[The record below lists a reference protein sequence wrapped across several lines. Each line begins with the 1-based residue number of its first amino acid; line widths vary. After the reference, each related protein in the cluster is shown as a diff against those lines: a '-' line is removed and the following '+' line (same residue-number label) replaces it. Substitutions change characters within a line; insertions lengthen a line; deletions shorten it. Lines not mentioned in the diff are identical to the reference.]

1 MTSAALNA
9 DNSGPNLAGPPQLQS
24 RRADPFG
31 LIARYLFRNLAL
43 STLVLTAGLSFAIW
57 LTQSLKFL
65 ELAVN
70 GATGLRLFLT
80 IVMLTLPSS
89 IAVILPIALL
99 LVILFIYNKLT
110 MESEL
115 IVLRAAGL
123 SHWALARPAVVLGI
137 IVAIAVFVLNAWI
150 APNANRTV
158 KNILEAVRS
167 GYGAVL
173 LRDGVFN
180 TLSERLTVYVGKRQA
195 NGELQNLVIHQE
207 PADARAMTFFCKRGV
222 LVDDPRPRMLV
233 YECTRSDIDAQSG
246 RVNTLTFDRY
256 AVDIDLV
263 QEQTQERF
271 REASE
276 RTLWE
281 LFNAGSDEEVLLE
294 PRIKRLFLAEA
305 HARLSSPFYA
315 LAFCGI
321 ALAAMLSGAYD
332 RRGQLRRI
340 LFASLIALAVQAC
353 AMGLSNL
360 ARISGLAVPLLYV
373 SAALPAILGAALLHR
388 GNGGRLGPL
397 DRLLPRRGRAE
408 AQS

>member
-9 DNSGPNLAGPPQLQS
+9 DSSGSNLGAPPPAAQP
-24 RRADPFG
+24 RRVDPFG

-43 STLVLTAGLSFAIW
+43 STLLLTAGLSFAIW

-70 GATGLRLFLT
+70 GATGLRLFIT
-80 IVMLTLPSS
+80 IVVLTLPGSV
-89 IAVILPIALL
+89 AVILPIALL

-123 SHWALARPAVVLGI
+123 SHWSLARPAALLGLL
-137 IVAIAVFVLNAWI
+137 VALAVFVLNAWV
-150 APNANRTV
+150 APEANRTV

-180 TLSERLTVYVGKRQA
+180 TLSERLTVFVGKRQA

-207 PADARAMTFFCKRGV
+207 PADARPMTFFCKRGV

-233 YECTRSDIDAQSG
+233 YECTRSDIDTQSG

-281 LFNAGSDEEVLLE
+281 LFDVGSDEEVKLE

-321 ALAAMLSGAYD
+321 AVAAMLSGAYD

-340 LFASLIALAVQAC
+340 LLASLIALAIQAC

-360 ARISGLAVPLLYV
+360 ARISNLAVPLLYLC
-373 SAALPAILGAALLHR
+373 AALPVIVGVMFLHR
-388 GNGGRLGPL
+388 GNGGRLGPFE
-397 DRLLPRRGRAE
+397 RLFPRKRAAE
-408 AQS
+408 E

>member
-1 MTSAALNA
+1 MTSAALPS
-9 DNSGPNLAGPPQLQS
+9 DTSGPNLAGPP

-31 LIARYLFRNLAL
+31 LISRYLFRNLAL
-43 STLVLTAGLSFAIW
+43 STLVLTGILTFAIW

-80 IVMLTLPSS
+80 LVVLSLPGFL
-89 IAVILPIALL
+89 AVILPIALL
-99 LVILFIYNKLT
+99 LVILFVYNKMT

-123 SHWALARPAVVLGI
+123 SHWALARPAVVLGL
-137 IVAIAVFVLNAWI
+137 IVALLVFFLNAWV

-173 LRDGVFN
+173 LKDGVFN

-207 PADARAMTFFCKRGV
+207 PTDARPMTFFCKRGV
-222 LVDDPRPRMLV
+222 LVDDPRPRVLV
-233 YECTRSDIDAQSG
+233 YDCTRSDIDPSSG

-256 AVDIDLV
+256 AVDLDLV
-263 QEQTQERF
+263 QEQTTERF

-281 LFNAGSDEEVLLE
+281 LFNAGSDEDVRLE
-294 PRIKRLFLAEA
+294 PRIKKLFLAEA

-315 LAFCGI
+315 LAFVGVGV
-321 ALAAMLSGAYD
+321 AAMLSGAYD
-332 RRGQLRRI
+332 RRGQMRRI
-340 LFASLIALAVQAC
+340 LLAAFVALMVQAG
-353 AMGLSNL
+353 AIGLSNL
-360 ARISGLAVPLLYV
+360 ARISTLAVPLLYIG
-373 SAALPAILGAALLHR
+373 AAIPVVVGGALLHR
-388 GNGGRLGPL
+388 GNGGRLGPFESL
-397 DRLLPRRGRAE
+397 FVRRQGAP
-408 AQS
+408 A